1 MAQHTAVASKKS
13 WLTCIT
19 VATVKNMAFTSE
31 VRQKIRKMVAKKPI
45 LDVNCNENQGKLEWI
60 SCLQRSWY

>member
-1 MAQHTAVASKKS
+1 M
-13 WLTCIT
+13 

-45 LDVNCNENQGKLEWI
+45 LDVNCNENQDKLDWI
-60 SCLQRSWY
+60 

>member
-1 MAQHTAVASKKS
+1 M
-13 WLTCIT
+13 

-45 LDVNCNENQGKLEWI
+45 LDVNCNENPEKLDWF
-60 SCLQRSWY
+60 SFLQRSRY